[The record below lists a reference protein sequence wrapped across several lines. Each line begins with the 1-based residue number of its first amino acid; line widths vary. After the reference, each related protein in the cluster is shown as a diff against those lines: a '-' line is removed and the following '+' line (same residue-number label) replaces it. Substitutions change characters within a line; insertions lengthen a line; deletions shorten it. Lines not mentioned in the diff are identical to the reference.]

1 MENIETKNNEIEK
14 ALYLLDREYFH
25 ICKELNEKGETSNWV
40 VYYKDMNDEDFLS
53 VKNKPLLNSQY
64 STIEDIMRVKE
75 QFDRSRI
82 KADDNITW
90 EKIKLY
96 NVTFDY
102 ISKMVDEFFKISM
115 ILEFVFL
122 IFFILFAFFIKQIF
136 LIPSMLIAFSI
147 VLICLDYLQDKV
159 KDGSKD
165 VLNKNKD
172 ILLKNELK
180 HKRGNVYEFRKKS
193 RTNSIKKI

>member
-1 MENIETKNNEIEK
+1 MENIETKNNDIEK
-14 ALYLLDREYFH
+14 TLDLLDKEYFH
-25 ICKELNEKGETSNWV
+25 VCKELNEKGEASNWV

-64 STIEDIMRVKE
+64 STIEDIMKVKE
-75 QFDRSRI
+75 QFDRSKI

-90 EKIKLY
+90 EKIKLC
-96 NVTFDY
+96 NITFDY
-102 ISKMVDEFFKISM
+102 ISKMVDEFCKISM
-115 ILEFVFL
+115 ILEFAFL
-122 IFFILFAFFIKQIF
+122 IFLILFAFFIKQIF
-136 LIPSMLIAFSI
+136 LIPSMIMAFSI
-147 VLICLDYLQDKV
+147 VLICLDYLQGKV

-165 VLNKNKD
+165 VLNKNKE

-193 RTNSIKKI
+193 RTNYIKKI

>member
-1 MENIETKNNEIEK
+1 MENIETKNNDIEK
-14 ALYLLDREYFH
+14 ALDLLDKEYFH
-25 ICKELNEKGETSNWV
+25 VCKELNEKGEASNWV

-64 STIEDIMRVKE
+64 STIEDIMKVKE
-75 QFDRSRI
+75 QFDRSKI

-90 EKIKLY
+90 EKIKLC
-96 NVTFDY
+96 NITFDY
-102 ISKMVDEFFKISM
+102 ISKMVDEFCKISM
-115 ILEFVFL
+115 ILEIVFL
-122 IFFILFAFFIKQIF
+122 VFVMLFTFFIKEIF
-136 LIPSMLIAFSI
+136 LIPFMIIAFSI
-147 VLICLDYLQDKV
+147 VLICLDYLQGKV

-165 VLNKNKD
+165 VLNKNKE

-193 RTNSIKKI
+193 RTNYIKKI

>member
-1 MENIETKNNEIEK
+1 MENNETKNNEIEK
-14 ALYLLDREYFH
+14 ALDLLDREYFH
-25 ICKELNEKGETSNWV
+25 ICKKINENGELSSWT
-40 VYYKDMNDEDFLS
+40 VYYKNMNDEDYLS
-53 VKNKPLLNSQY
+53 IRNKPLLNSQY

-75 QFDRSRI
+75 QFDRSMI

-90 EKIKLY
+90 EKIKLC
-96 NVTFDY
+96 NITFDY
-102 ISKMVDEFFKISM
+102 ISKIIDEFCKISM

-122 IFFILFAFFIKQIF
+122 VFVMLFAFFIKEIF

-159 KDGSKD
+159 KDGAKD

>member
-1 MENIETKNNEIEK
+1 MENIETKNNDIEK
-14 ALYLLDREYFH
+14 KLDLLDKEYFH
-25 ICKELNEKGETSNWV
+25 VCKELNEKGEVSNWV
-40 VYYKDMNDEDFLS
+40 VYYKDMNDEDFLN

-64 STIEDIMRVKE
+64 STIEDIMKVKE
-75 QFDRSRI
+75 QFDRSKI

-90 EKIKLY
+90 EKIKLC
-96 NVTFDY
+96 NITFDY
-102 ISKMVDEFFKISM
+102 ISKIVDEFCKISM
-115 ILEFVFL
+115 ILEIVFL
-122 IFFILFAFFIKQIF
+122 VFVMLFAFLVKEIF
-136 LIPSMLIAFSI
+136 WIPSMIIAFSI

-165 VLNKNKD
+165 VLNKNKG

-193 RTNSIKKI
+193 RTNYIKKI

>member
-14 ALYLLDREYFH
+14 ALDLLDREYFH

-147 VLICLDYLQDKV
+147 VLICLD
-159 KDGSKD
+159 GSKD

>member
-1 MENIETKNNEIEK
+1 MENNETKNNEIEK
-14 ALYLLDREYFH
+14 TLDLLDKEYFH
-25 ICKELNEKGETSNWV
+25 VCKELNEKGEVSNWV

-64 STIEDIMRVKE
+64 STIEDIMKVKE
-75 QFDRSRI
+75 QFDRSKI

-90 EKIKLY
+90 EKIKLC
-96 NVTFDY
+96 NITFDY
-102 ISKMVDEFFKISM
+102 ISKMVDEFCKISM
-115 ILEFVFL
+115 ILEIVFL
-122 IFFILFAFFIKQIF
+122 VFVMLFAFLVKEIF
-136 LIPSMLIAFSI
+136 WIPSMIIAFSI
-147 VLICLDYLQDKV
+147 VLICLYYLQDKV

-165 VLNKNKD
+165 VLNKNKG

-193 RTNSIKKI
+193 RTNYIKKI

>member
-14 ALYLLDREYFH
+14 ALDLLDREYFH
-25 ICKELNEKGETSNWV
+25 ICKELNEKGEVSNWV

-64 STIEDIMRVKE
+64 STIEDIMKVKE
-75 QFDRSRI
+75 QFDRSKI

-90 EKIKLY
+90 EKIKLC
-96 NVTFDY
+96 NITFDY
-102 ISKMVDEFFKISM
+102 ISKIIDEFCKISM
-115 ILEFVFL
+115 ILEIVFL
-122 IFFILFAFFIKQIF
+122 VFVMLFAFLVKEIF
-136 LIPSMLIAFSI
+136 WIPSMIIAFSI

-165 VLNKNKD
+165 VLNKNKG

-193 RTNSIKKI
+193 RTNYIKKI